1 MTGTLYGMKLIKMSY
16 GGTGAAA
23 GAVLWG
29 QVIYDAV
36 SLSNPQLGNGG
47 ITKDSNSNVYS
58 CMVIGNTAGTV
69 MQTLMMK
76 FNANTGARV
85 ANTDM
90 YTPNAIDCNV
100 FFFSASTKV
109 LLGIVYSTGTTEFI
123 NWDVSGINLAAG
135 TSFPR
140 LRFVTT
146 GYKQLGLGR
155 MFMSGS
161 DVWLLFP
168 SVGTSASAL
177 TSIFASKL
185 ADVTNMNW
193 NADEGCASIHK
204 QDVDLTVYA
213 SYKMGSP
220 NYGGDNIDSATLMT
234 LNAAASVIN
243 ALPANYYVNFITPD

>member
-1 MTGTLYGMKLIKMSY
+1 MTGTLYGMRLIKMTY
-16 GGTGAAA
+16 GGTGATA

-29 QVIYDAV
+29 QLIYDATT
-36 SLSNPQLGNGG
+36 LSNPQVGNGG

-58 CMVIGNTAGTV
+58 CMVIGNTAATV

-90 YTPNAIDCNV
+90 YTANAIDCNV
-100 FFFSASTKV
+100 FYFSASTKV
-109 LLGIVYSTGTTEFI
+109 LLAIVYSTGTTELI
-123 NWDVSGINLAAG
+123 NWDVSGTNLIAG
-135 TSFPR
+135 TSLPR

-168 SVGTSASAL
+168 SVGTTSAL
-177 TSIFASKL
+177 SSIFASKV

-193 NADEGCASIHK
+193 NADEGCASIH
-204 QDVDLTVYA
+204 
-213 SYKMGSP
+213 
-220 NYGGDNIDSATLMT
+220 
-234 LNAAASVIN
+234 
-243 ALPANYYVNFITPD
+243 